1 MQSGKFQKLK
11 SGVTQRIGNI
21 RRFLMRGRTKS
32 DAPEHLDKEKPQL
45 QESRARRP
53 VRRVAPSSERMAVFI
68 ARVNSA
74 SQWIQVHVQPIS
86 RRMNW
91 EAIRAGGLI
100 FGLAFVAASS
110 VSTFAVSMVLKA
122 SAPAK
127 KPNDEASTDETE
139 IVTQAKVVDDSGAS
153 VSEITKKIL
162 TRNLFNSEGVL
173 APEAVLSSDDAKQ
186 TSTLDFEAVACN
198 NEKLPVEVLGTIDTG
213 SPFASYVTVK
223 DQKVSYADT
232 YKVGSV
238 IIDYEDYEVYKVT
251 RESAEFRKG
260 DQKICVTINETAKGP
275 KSNGASSAGPAA
287 KAEVRPENVVN
298 LEFTAEDLAQGIGPG
313 YANILN
319 SAKLIPVPVEGAGG
333 TIAGFKLI
341 AIKSDS
347 LFNKLKLLNQDIVT
361 EVNGVSLKDASEG
374 FKLYQALQEERE
386 INIRVMRDGTPMT
399 FMVRVK

>member
-1 MQSGKFQKLK
+1 MRSGKFQKLK
-11 SGVTQRIGNI
+11 SAVAHRIGSI
-21 RRFLMRGRTKS
+21 RRTLLRGRGK
-32 DAPEHLDKEKPQL
+32 PEPQEKLEKPQVP
-45 QESRARRP
+45 ESKNRRPARRGD
-53 VRRVAPSSERMAVFI
+53 PSSERLAVFV

-74 SQWIQVHVQPIS
+74 SQWIQVHAQPIS
-86 RRMNW
+86 RRVNW
-91 EAIRAGGLI
+91 EAIRVGGLI

-127 KPNDEASTDETE
+127 KPKDETSSE
-139 IVTQAKVVDDSGAS
+139 EPPIATVAQAKVVDDSGAS

-173 APEAVLSSDDAKQ
+173 APEAVVSSDDAKQ
-186 TSTLDFEAVACN
+186 TSTLDFESVACN

-213 SPFASYVTVK
+213 NPFASYVTVK

-260 DQKICVTINETAKGP
+260 DQKICVIINETAKGP
-275 KSNGASSAGPAA
+275 KPNGPNSGGPAA

-347 LFNKLKLLNQDIVT
+347 LFNKLKLQNQDIVT

-386 INIRVMRDGTPMT
+386 INIRVMREGTPMT